1 MHAHTESC
9 KLPNRMSTRDKIAK
23 KPLKLT
29 FNYSFNKLWGLYMYL
44 VKVFSSVLKQLTCIV
59 FTRLSTNLKV

>member
-9 KLPNRMSTRDKIAK
+9 KLPNGMSTRDKIAKHFIYIK

-44 VKVFSSVLKQLTCIV
+44 VKVFSSVLKQLT
-59 FTRLSTNLKV
+59 